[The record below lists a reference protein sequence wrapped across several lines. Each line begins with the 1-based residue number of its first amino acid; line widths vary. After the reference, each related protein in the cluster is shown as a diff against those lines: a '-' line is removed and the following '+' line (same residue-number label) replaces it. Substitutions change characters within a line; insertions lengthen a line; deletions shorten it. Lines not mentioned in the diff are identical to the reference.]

1 MDETLKFLHSQL
13 SENAG
18 LLAAER
24 DRTQSL
30 EHQIQEDRERN
41 KIILTAIQDG
51 KLELADKLT
60 ELQNTFETNTI
71 GEKIIELQKAVE
83 IKVEVDGGATRNL
96 VGGCLNAV
104 EKLRDRE
111 VDAAECLI
119 GVEKRI
125 NHTSDSIVGIFQETH
140 KMNVEALT
148 FTDGYIVHLNSRIKD
163 LEKESKEMRE
173 KNEFLLIASAEKQQ
187 LEKDLEQQLRIATEK
202 CNEMSSQV
210 EKEKETAIVLKERL
224 VRWIN
229 SPYIGNAN
237 LLG

>member
-30 EHQIQEDRERN
+30 ECQIQEDRERN

-51 KLELADKLT
+51 KLELAAKLT
-60 ELQNTFETNTI
+60 ELQNTFKMNTVLEL
-71 GEKIIELQKAVE
+71 GEKISALQSAVE
-83 IKVEVDGGATRNL
+83 IKIEVDGGTTRGL
-96 VGGCLNAV
+96 VDNCLNTID
-104 EKLRDRE
+104 KLRDRE

-125 NHTSDSIVGIFQETH
+125 NHTSDSIVGVFQETH

-148 FTDGYIVHLNSRIKD
+148 FTDGYIGHLNSRIKD
-163 LEKESKEMRE
+163 LEAESKEMRE
-173 KNEFLLIASAEKQQ
+173 KQEFSLIVSVEKQQ
-187 LEKDLEQQLRIATEK
+187 LEKNLERQLRIATEK
-202 CNEMSSQV
+202 CNEMSNQV
-210 EKEKETAIVLKERL
+210 ERGKATEIILNERL
-224 VRWIN
+224 VRRIN
-229 SPYIGNAN
+229 SY
-237 LLG
+237 LVTLT

>member
-30 EHQIQEDRERN
+30 ECQIQEDRERN
-41 KIILTAIQDG
+41 KIILTTIQEG
-51 KLELADKLT
+51 KLELAVKLT
-60 ELQNTFETNTI
+60 ELQNTFKTNTVLGL
-71 GEKIIELQKAVE
+71 GEKITELQRAVE
-83 IKVEVDGGATRNL
+83 IKIEADGGTTRSL

-104 EKLRDRE
+104 DKLRDRE

-125 NHTSDSIVGIFQETH
+125 NHTSDSIVGVFQETH

-148 FTDGYIVHLNSRIKD
+148 FTDGYIGHLNSRIKD
-163 LEKESKEMRE
+163 LEAESKEMRE
-173 KNEFLLIASAEKQQ
+173 KQEFSLIVSAEKQQ
-187 LEKDLEQQLRIATEK
+187 LEKNLERQLRIATEK
-202 CNEMSSQV
+202 CNEMSNQV
-210 EKEKETAIVLKERL
+210 ERGKAAEITLNERL
-224 VRWIN
+224 VRRIN
-229 SPYIGNAN
+229 SH
-237 LLG
+237 LVTLT

>member
-30 EHQIQEDRERN
+30 ECQIKEDREKN
-41 KIILTAIQDG
+41 KTILTAIQNG
-51 KLELADKLT
+51 KLELVGTLS
-60 ELQNTFETNTI
+60 ELQKAVEANTGLDL
-71 GEKIIELQKAVE
+71 GEKIAELQKAVE

-119 GVEKRI
+119 GVERRI
-125 NHTSDSIVGIFQETH
+125 NHTSDSIVGLFQETH
-140 KMNVEALT
+140 KMNVDALT
-148 FTDGYIVHLNSRIKD
+148 FTDGYINHLNSRIKD
-163 LEKESKEMRE
+163 LEAELKEMHE
-173 KNEFLLIASAEKQQ
+173 KHEFSLMVSAEQKQ
-187 LEKDLEQQLRIATEK
+187 LEKELMVATEK
-202 CNEMSSQV
+202 CSEMSGQV
-210 EKEKETAIVLKERL
+210 ERGKVAETALNKKL
-224 VRWIN
+224 VRRID
-229 SPYIGNAN
+229 SSR
-237 LLG
+237 